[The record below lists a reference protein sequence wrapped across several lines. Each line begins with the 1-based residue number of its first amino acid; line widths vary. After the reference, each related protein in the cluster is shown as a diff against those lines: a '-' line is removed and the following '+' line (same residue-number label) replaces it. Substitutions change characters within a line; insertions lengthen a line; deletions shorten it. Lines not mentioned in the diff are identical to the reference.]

1 MATRTIVQKPRMSFW
16 QIFNMSFGFLGIQFG
31 FALQTGNA
39 SRILQTFG
47 ADVENLSLF
56 WLAAPITGM
65 IIQPILG
72 HYSDRTWNRL
82 GRRRPYFLTGA
93 ILSGVALFFMP
104 NSSILALAFIPPIV
118 VGAGMLMIMD
128 ASFNVAMEPFRA
140 LVADNLPDSQHNDGF
155 SMQTCLI
162 GVGAVIG
169 SWLPYVFA
177 NWLGIAK
184 TAAPGHVPNNLLFS
198 FYIGGIVLIASILWT
213 VIRTKEYPPEEYAK
227 FHEEEVEVKE
237 KKSGIA
243 EIFSDLGH
251 MPKTMKQLGIVQFF
265 SWFALF
271 SMWVY
276 TTPAIADHVYHIKAG
291 DTSSEAYNNAGNWVG
306 VLFGIYNVVSAIYAL
321 LLPKIVLK
329 SSRKKTHA
337 FSLTMGGLGLISIF
351 FIQND
356 YLLILP
362 MIGIGLAWG
371 SILAM
376 PYAILSS
383 SIPARKIGVYMGIF
397 NFFIT
402 FPQIVNGISGKFLM
416 KYVFSDHAI
425 YGLIM
430 AGMFMFLGCRICFIC
445 TGWQKNPN
453 NRNTSDSGA
462 LNLNCKINSFKLHN
476 YRF

>member
-1 MATRTIVQKPRMSFW
+1 MATRGILQKPRMSFW

-47 ADVENLSLF
+47 ADVEHLSWF

-65 IIQPILG
+65 IVQPIIG
-72 HYSDRTWNRL
+72 HYSDRTWTRL
-82 GRRRPYFLTGA
+82 GRRRPFFLTGA
-93 ILSGVALFFMP
+93 ILSGLALFFMP
-104 NSSILALAFIPPIV
+104 NSSMLAAIVPPIV

-140 LVADNLPDSQHNDGF
+140 LVADNLPDSQHDAGF

-177 NWLGIAK
+177 NWLGVAQ
-184 TAAPGHVPNNLLFS
+184 TAEKGHVPNNLLFS
-198 FYIGGIVLIASILWT
+198 FYVGGIVLIASILWT
-213 VIRTKEYPPEEYAK
+213 VFRTKEYPPAEYAK
-227 FHEEEVEVKE
+227 FHEAEVESKD
-237 KKSGIA
+237 KKSGFA
-243 EIFSDLGH
+243 EIMSDLAN
-251 MPKTMKQLGIVQFF
+251 MPKAMKQLGLVQFF

-271 SMWVY
+271 SMWVF
-276 TTPAIADHVYHIKAG
+276 TTPAIADHVYHLDIK
-291 DTSSEAYNNAGNWVG
+291 DTSSLAYNKAGNWVG
-306 VLFGIYNVVSAIYAL
+306 VLFGIYNAVSAVYAL
-321 LLPKIVLK
+321 LLPKIVRK
-329 SSRKKTHA
+329 TSRKKTHA

-383 SIPARKIGVYMGIF
+383 SIPAKKIGVYMGIF

-402 FPQIVNGISGKFLM
+402 LPQIVNGVIGGPIV
-416 KYVFSDHAI
+416 KYLYNNHAI
-425 YGLIM
+425 YALIM
-430 AGMFMFLGCRICFIC
+430 AGVFMFLAAISVLFV
-445 TGWQKNPN
+445 
-453 NRNTSDSGA
+453 SDGKDIQIIETA
-462 LNLNCKINSFKLHN
+462 G
-476 YRF
+476 

>member
-1 MATRTIVQKPRMSFW
+1 MATLAIKKKPNLSFW

-47 ADVENLSLF
+47 ADVEHLSWF

-65 IIQPILG
+65 IIQPIIG

-93 ILSGVALFFMP
+93 ILSGLALLFMP
-104 NSSILALAFIPPIV
+104 NSSALAVLIPPIV

-140 LVADNLPDSQHNDGF
+140 LVADNLPDNQHNIGF

-177 NWLGIAK
+177 EWFHIPK
-184 TAAPGHVPNNLLFS
+184 TAAPGIVPDNLLYS
-198 FYIGGIVLIASILWT
+198 FYIGAAVLIGCILWT
-213 VIRTKEYPPEEYAK
+213 VISTKEYSPKEFASFHEPDEPEEK
-227 FHEEEVEVKE
+227 HKN
-237 KKSGIA
+237 GLT
-243 EIFSDLGH
+243 EIFSDLAN
-251 MPKTMKQLGIVQFF
+251 MPKTMRQLGVVQFF

-271 SMWVY
+271 SMWVF
-276 TTPAIADHVYHIKAG
+276 TTPAVVDHVYHIKAG
-291 DTSSEAYNNAGNWVG
+291 DTSSVEYNNAANWVNVCFG
-306 VLFGIYNVVSAIYAL
+306 VYNLVSAIYAL
-321 LLPKIVLK
+321 LLPRIVRYT
-329 SSRKKTHA
+329 SRKKTHA
-337 FSLTMGGLGLISIF
+337 FSLTMGGIGLISIF
-351 FIQND
+351 FIQNPQ
-356 YLLILP
+356 LLLLS

-383 SIPARKIGVYMGIF
+383 SIPVKKIGVYMGIF

-402 FPQIVNGISGKFLM
+402 FPQIVNGIFGGPIV
-416 KYVFSDHAI
+416 KYFYHNHAI
-425 YGLIM
+425 YALIM
-430 AGMFMFLGCRICFIC
+430 AGVFMFLGAISVLYVQDGKRIQIIDV
-445 TGWQKNPN
+445 P
-453 NRNTSDSGA
+453 
-462 LNLNCKINSFKLHN
+462 
-476 YRF
+476 